1 MFLIISFSM
10 LTILIKLILVTANP
24 ELEAAYKPC
33 VGRDAK
39 ESPLA
44 YFCGPV
50 LHFQETEKV
59 CNYF

>member
-1 MFLIISFSM
+1 M
-10 LTILIKLILVTANP
+10 LTILIKLTLVTANP
-24 ELEAAYKPC
+24 ELEAAYKTC